1 MATETQVQVS
11 PDELAQIVESVFA
24 AQLGTEVMRCDAPWF
39 PDGDGLTAAV
49 HMTGS
54 WNGTVLFECSRR
66 QACQFT
72 GNFIGVALQE
82 GPIPPEE
89 VDDVVRDTL
98 GEMVNMIGGN
108 LKCVLAPGIELSMPS
123 VTEDSGCWLRVR
135 GMEVRERLA
144 FESVEGPFWITV
156 LVTASDNVSSDKGRP
171 E

>member
-1 MATETQVQVS
+1 MTREAQIHVS

-24 AQLGTEVMRCDAPWF
+24 AQLDTEVMRCDAPWF
-39 PDGDGLTAAV
+39 PEGDGLTAV
-49 HMTGS
+49 VQLSGS
-54 WNGTVLFECSRR
+54 WNGTVVLECSRR

-82 GPIPPEE
+82 GPIPPAE
-89 VDDVVRDTL
+89 VDEVVRDTM
-98 GEMVNMIGGN
+98 GELVNMIGGN

-123 VTEDSGCWLRVR
+123 VRGGCNFAP

-144 FESVEGPFWITV
+144 FQSAEGTFWITV
-156 LVTASDNVSSDKGRP
+156 LVAASDKG